1 MKTKN
6 IPGDV
11 KSKSIKE
18 AKIEINEILSKLEKN
33 DIDLDKSMDQYK
45 RLVDLNHHIDSLFKS
60 KSKDISVMTK
70 KIKSRKIKKNKN
82 AKK

>member
-6 IPGDV
+6 IPGDI
-11 KSKSIKE
+11 KSKSLKE
-18 AKIEINEILSKLEKN
+18 AKNEINDILNKLEKN

-45 RLVDLNHHIDSLFKS
+45 RLVELNHHIDNLFKS
-60 KSKDISVMTK
+60 KFKDISAMTK
-70 KIKSRKIKKNKN
+70 KIKNRKIKKNRN

>member
-6 IPGDV
+6 IPGSI
-11 KSKSIKE
+11 KSKSLKE
-18 AKIEINEILSKLEKN
+18 AKNEINDILNKLEKN

-45 RLVDLNHHIDSLFKS
+45 RLVELNHHIDNLFKS
-60 KSKDISVMTK
+60 KFKDISAMIK
-70 KIKSRKIKKNKN
+70 KIKNRKIKKNRN

>member
-6 IPGDV
+6 IPGDI
-11 KSKSIKE
+11 KSKSLKE
-18 AKIEINEILSKLEKN
+18 AKNEINDILNKLEKN

-45 RLVDLNHHIDSLFKS
+45 RLVELNHHIDNLFKS
-60 KSKDISVMTK
+60 KFQDISAMTK
-70 KIKSRKIKKNKN
+70 KIKNRKIKKNRN

>member
-6 IPGDV
+6 IPGNI
-11 KSKSIKE
+11 KSKSLKE
-18 AKIEINEILSKLEKN
+18 AKNEINDILNKLEKN

-45 RLVDLNHHIDSLFKS
+45 RLVELNHHIDNLFKS
-60 KSKDISVMTK
+60 KFQDISAMTK
-70 KIKSRKIKKNKN
+70 KIKNRKIKKNRN

>member
-6 IPGDV
+6 ILGDI
-11 KSKSIKE
+11 KSKSLKE
-18 AKIEINEILSKLEKN
+18 AKNEINDILNKLEKN

-45 RLVDLNHHIDSLFKS
+45 RLVELNHHIDNLFKS
-60 KSKDISVMTK
+60 KFQDISAMTK
-70 KIKSRKIKKNKN
+70 KIKNRKIKKNRN

>member
-6 IPGDV
+6 ILGDI
-11 KSKSIKE
+11 KSKSLKE
-18 AKIEINEILSKLEKN
+18 AKNEINDILSKLEKN

-45 RLVDLNHHIDSLFKS
+45 RLVELNHHIDNLFKL
-60 KSKDISVMTK
+60 KFKDISVMTK
-70 KIKSRKIKKNKN
+70 KIKNRKIKKNRN

>member
-6 IPGDV
+6 IPGNV
-11 KSKSIKE
+11 KSKSLKE
-18 AKIEINEILSKLEKN
+18 AKNEINDILNKLEKN

-45 RLVDLNHHIDSLFKS
+45 RLVELNHHIDNLFKS
-60 KSKDISVMTK
+60 KFKDISAMTK
-70 KIKSRKIKKNKN
+70 KIKNRKIKKNRN

>member
-6 IPGDV
+6 ILGDI
-11 KSKSIKE
+11 KSKSLKE
-18 AKIEINEILSKLEKN
+18 AKNEINDILNKLEKN

-45 RLVDLNHHIDSLFKS
+45 RLVELNHHIDNLFKS
-60 KSKDISVMTK
+60 KFKDISAMTK
-70 KIKSRKIKKNKN
+70 KIKNRKIKKNRN

>member
-6 IPGDV
+6 IPGNI
-11 KSKSIKE
+11 KSKSLKE
-18 AKIEINEILSKLEKN
+18 AKNEINDILNKLEKN

-45 RLVDLNHHIDSLFKS
+45 RLVELNHHIDNLFKS
-60 KSKDISVMTK
+60 KFKDISAMTK
-70 KIKSRKIKKNKN
+70 KIKNRKIKKNRN

>member
-6 IPGDV
+6 IPGNI
-11 KSKSIKE
+11 KSKSLKE
-18 AKIEINEILSKLEKN
+18 AKNEINDILNKLEKN

-45 RLVDLNHHIDSLFKS
+45 RLVELNHHIDNLFKS
-60 KSKDISVMTK
+60 KFKDISAMTK
-70 KIKSRKIKKNKN
+70 KIKNRKIKKNRD

>member
-6 IPGDV
+6 IPGNI
-11 KSKSIKE
+11 KSKSLKE
-18 AKIEINEILSKLEKN
+18 AKNEINDILSKLEKN

-45 RLVDLNHHIDSLFKS
+45 RLVELNHHIDNLFKS
-60 KSKDISVMTK
+60 KFKDISAMTK
-70 KIKSRKIKKNKN
+70 KIKNRKIKKNRN

>member
-6 IPGDV
+6 ILGDI
-11 KSKSIKE
+11 KSKSLKE
-18 AKIEINEILSKLEKN
+18 AKNEINDILSKLEKN

-60 KSKDISVMTK
+60 KFKDISVMTK

>member
-6 IPGDV
+6 IPGNV
-11 KSKSIKE
+11 KSKSLKE
-18 AKIEINEILSKLEKN
+18 AKNEINDILNKLEKN

-45 RLVDLNHHIDSLFKS
+45 RLVELNHHIDNLFKS
-60 KSKDISVMTK
+60 KFQDISAMTK
-70 KIKSRKIKKNKN
+70 KIKNRKIKKNRN